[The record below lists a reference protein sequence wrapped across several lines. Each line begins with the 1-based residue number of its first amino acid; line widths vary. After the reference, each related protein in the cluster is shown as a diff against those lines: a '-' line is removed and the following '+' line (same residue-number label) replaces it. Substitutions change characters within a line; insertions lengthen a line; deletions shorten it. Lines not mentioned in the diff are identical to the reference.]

1 MKFSK
6 DMKDGL
12 MIFAVFSSHVD
23 ELYFAYLQSLLD
35 ENVTK
40 NLCGPAVKEKG
51 GGAKKVGLLVYIIV

>member
-12 MIFAVFSSHVD
+12 MIFAMFSSHVD
-23 ELYFAYLQSLLD
+23 QLYFAYLQSLLD

-40 NLCGPAVKEKG
+40 HSCGPAVKEKG
-51 GGAKKVGLLVYIIV
+51 GGTKKVGLVYIIV